1 MLQITNLLHGN
12 RRLFFQWYDMDELAR
27 TVHSELFEDL
37 FTFQPF
43 FCDDQ
48 ERVREMFGDPSQLG
62 FIP

>member
-1 MLQITNLLHGN
+1 
-12 RRLFFQWYDMDELAR
+12 MDELAR